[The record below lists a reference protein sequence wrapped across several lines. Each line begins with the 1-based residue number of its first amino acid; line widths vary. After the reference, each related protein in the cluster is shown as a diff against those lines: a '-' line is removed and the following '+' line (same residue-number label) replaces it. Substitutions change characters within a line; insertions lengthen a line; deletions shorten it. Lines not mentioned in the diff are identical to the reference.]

1 MTTNKFNYTI
11 GDKPWTQRPLVLGQW
26 KQLMEIIKGLAIPAG
41 ADIPQL
47 LAVLGTRVPLAL
59 AVILIEEG
67 SSLRARFG
75 LRTVPGFAGI
85 PMPEWYQNQDVM
97 LEIANEIEAGINAET
112 IMRVIDDF
120 LSCNPVSSILERLS
134 GVLMNTGKIQKMM
147 ATGSTSLSPSSP
159 EAISQEG
166 ITSSGDSLPENASPT
181 SSTTAENSSSVSP

>member
-1 MTTNKFNYTI
+1 MTTNKFTYTI

-47 LAVLGTRVPLAL
+47 LAVLGPRVPLAL

-75 LRTVPGFAGI
+75 LRTVPGIAGI